1 MNDKRFTMCHKQN
14 DINGWTMGI
23 IDWETKEPFNYTT
36 YEVHSSSI
44 TDTRDEME
52 DLCLLLNELNDENE
66 KLKIFLKAV
75 NEELDLANRDCD
87 ILEEDNEELK
97 RQKERY
103 KRLSEIREKEIN
115 NRILT
120 IKEFIDNYSDD
131 YGIKNVLLDLFHSEV
146 KEYDLSKEYM
156 ALKKENKQLKQQI
169 GNLEHTR
176 DFCAE
181 CCERLEK
188 ESEELKFE
196 IRKVQRAYEQLWE
209 HTYK

>member
-1 MNDKRFTMCHKQN
+1 MTENKRFTMCHEQN
-14 DINGWTMGI
+14 DINGWTMSI
-23 IDWETKEPFNYTT
+23 VDWETKEPFNYTT
-36 YEVHSSSI
+36 YEVHSNSI
-44 TDTRDEME
+44 NDTKDEME

-87 ILEEDNEELK
+87 ILEEENE
-97 RQKERY
+97 
-103 KRLSEIREKEIN
+103 
-115 NRILT
+115 
-120 IKEFIDNYSDD
+120 
-131 YGIKNVLLDLFHSEV
+131 
-146 KEYDLSKEYM
+146 
-156 ALKKENKQLKQQI
+156 QLKQQI

-188 ESEELKFE
+188 ENEELKFE